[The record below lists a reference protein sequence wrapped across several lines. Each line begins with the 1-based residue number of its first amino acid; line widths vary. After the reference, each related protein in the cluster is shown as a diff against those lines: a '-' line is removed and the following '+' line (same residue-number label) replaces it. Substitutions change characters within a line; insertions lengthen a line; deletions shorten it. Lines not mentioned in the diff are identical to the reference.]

1 MGENMVTLV
10 KTLMAL
16 RGTSQSELSKHTGIS
31 VTSLSRY
38 LNEVSELRGDA
49 LIKVLN
55 YLGAD
60 VQSSVKRVI
69 NKALGNEE
77 DITIGDDIRLLLEH
91 ASPIARKTIAD
102 TLISSFKNEK
112 NPDMKNR
119 IHRLK
124 KYKDSIKTV
133 RRMPC

>member
-1 MGENMVTLV
+1 MTLI
-10 KTLMAL
+10 KTLMSL
-16 RGTSQSELSKHTGIS
+16 RGTSQSEISKHTGVS
-31 VTSLSRY
+31 VTALSRY

-49 LIKVLN
+49 LLKVLN

-60 VQSSVKRVI
+60 IDTSVKRVI
-69 NKALGNEE
+69 NKALGNE
-77 DITIGDDIRLLLEH
+77 DDLSIGDDIRILLDQ
-91 ASPIARKTIAD
+91 ASPITRKTVTD
-102 TLISSFKNEK
+102 TLISSFKNER

-119 IHRLK
+119 ILRLK